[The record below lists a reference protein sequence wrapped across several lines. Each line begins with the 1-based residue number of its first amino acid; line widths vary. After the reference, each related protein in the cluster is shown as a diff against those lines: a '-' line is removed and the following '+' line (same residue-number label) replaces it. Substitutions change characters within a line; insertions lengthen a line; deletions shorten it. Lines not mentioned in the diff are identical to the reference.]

1 MDYLALSQMQKNQSA
16 WRLLQADNAPLII
29 SFCQQVFIEDN
40 RRSVPQAELD
50 ELLESHLYN
59 IRQQHGPD
67 IHPRPAKDYLDD
79 WSKNDKA
86 FLRKYYP
93 RQSDEAEFDLTPS
106 AENAIRFIAS
116 LQQRQFV
123 GTESHLQAIF
133 LQLQDLVM
141 ITEADPQVKIDE
153 LSRQRDAIDA
163 QIAKLQQSDTLH
175 YDETQVKERWY
186 LLEENTSRLIADF
199 RQVEENFRAL
209 DSQVREKIA
218 LSDASK
224 GALLDE
230 IFGDHDHIFDS
241 DQGKSFKAFW
251 SLLMSNQKQE
261 QLDTWIS
268 KISQI
273 ELSQGSVQRDTLAK
287 FQARLLEAG
296 EKVHRT
302 SLALAEQLRLYLDDN
317 VWLENKR
324 IVQLINQIERRAIKL
339 KHDLPSDKQFMQLAG
354 HRADVSLPLTR
365 TLHRPENQVQL
376 TEFDLTDG
384 VSSASADALFNQHF
398 VDSNLLNS
406 QIRQALQHQPQVS
419 LQQITELFPIEKG
432 LSEILVYL
440 NLASNSQNALIN
452 DQQQQK
458 IQWKNSKQQT
468 QIVNI
473 PLVIFSR
480 SKMDDSALS

>member
-1 MDYLALSQMQKNQSA
+1 MQKNQSA

-163 QIAKLQQSDTLH
+163 QICLVLSKNTKL
-175 YDETQVKERWY
+175 E
-186 LLEENTSRLIADF
+186 
-199 RQVEENFRAL
+199 
-209 DSQVREKIA
+209 
-218 LSDASK
+218 
-224 GALLDE
+224 
-230 IFGDHDHIFDS
+230 
-241 DQGKSFKAFW
+241 
-251 SLLMSNQKQE
+251 
-261 QLDTWIS
+261 
-268 KISQI
+268 
-273 ELSQGSVQRDTLAK
+273 
-287 FQARLLEAG
+287 
-296 EKVHRT
+296 
-302 SLALAEQLRLYLDDN
+302 
-317 VWLENKR
+317 
-324 IVQLINQIERRAIKL
+324 
-339 KHDLPSDKQFMQLAG
+339 
-354 HRADVSLPLTR
+354 
-365 TLHRPENQVQL
+365 
-376 TEFDLTDG
+376 
-384 VSSASADALFNQHF
+384 
-398 VDSNLLNS
+398 
-406 QIRQALQHQPQVS
+406 
-419 LQQITELFPIEKG
+419 
-432 LSEILVYL
+432 
-440 NLASNSQNALIN
+440 
-452 DQQQQK
+452 
-458 IQWKNSKQQT
+458 
-468 QIVNI
+468 
-473 PLVIFSR
+473 
-480 SKMDDSALS
+480 